1 MNILE
6 FLLSLNNQIKIY
18 HWNTESHAEHEA
30 FGDTY
35 SALDSL
41 IDEFIETYMGKY
53 GRIHSKDKFTI
64 YLMDYSTSA
73 EKHIKHYIDYL
84 SNEFQSSL
92 KKEDTDL
99 LNIRDEMVSKLNKLI
114 YLLSLK

>member
-30 FGDTY
+30 FGNTY
-35 SALDSL
+35 SELDSL
-41 IDEFIETYMGKY
+41 IDEFVETYMGKY
-53 GRIHSKDKFTI
+53 GRVKSKNKFTI
-64 YLMDYSTSA
+64 YLMDYSNSA
-73 EKHIKHYIDYL
+73 ESHIKHYIDYL
-84 SNEFQSSL
+84 SNEFKNSL
-92 KKEDTDL
+92 EDEDTDL
-99 LNIRDEMVSKLNKLI
+99 LNIRDEMIGKLNKLI